1 MSDVKHEDVIA
12 QLRTQN
18 EELREEARQLAEGH
32 KAVDLKDKEIAR
44 LEEIE
49 SLTTHNDE
57 QIAHEERIIRLTG
70 RGSAGGDGA
79 TNGQRRTE
87 PWQQGQARTQDG
99 GRQSYMGRQDPTAGF
114 ANMGEFMQHVAR
126 AGKNDAQSMQ
136 RLAQLAP
143 STYSSEGAGGDGG
156 YLIPP
161 EFTQQ
166 VMEYINEEHSI
177 YSKVDKTPVN
187 NHLNWPVD
195 EEAPWSTSGPQ
206 AYWEGESD
214 QYTQSKLK
222 IRTAGMR
229 LNKLVALCPVTDE
242 LMEDAPQLAAYL
254 RSVISKKLRWK
265 VDFGIL
271 QGTGVGMPLGILN
284 APCLKSVAKEAGQAA
299 DTVTSTNILKMYNA
313 LFGDFRG
320 GASWLH
326 NQDVEPQLMQMVLA
340 GSSSDV
346 PVYLPSGTGYGA
358 LAGSPQS
365 LLMGRPIYPHQAC
378 ETIGDHGDIV
388 LGDWSQYVV
397 GYKSAGPQFA
407 ESIHL
412 YFDYGMTAVRATWRL
427 AGMPKWS
434 TPIAAR
440 DGSATYSPF
449 VSLAAR
455 A

>member
-1 MSDVKHEDVIA
+1 MPAPVKHEDVIA
-12 QLRTQN
+12 QLRKDA
-18 EELREEARQLAEGH
+18 ESLREEARGLTEGRQ
-32 KAVDLKDKEIAR
+32 AVDLKDDEIAR

-49 SLTTHNDE
+49 SLVTYKDE
-57 QIAHEERIIRLTG
+57 QIAHEERIVRLTG
-70 RGSAGGDGA
+70 RAGDGGGGQN
-79 TNGQRRTE
+79 TGQRVTE
-87 PWQQGQARTQDG
+87 PLQQGQAQGQG
-99 GRQSYMGRQDPTAGF
+99 GRQVMGRQDPRAGF
-114 ANMGEFMQHVAR
+114 ADLGEFTLAVAR
-126 AGKNDAQSMQ
+126 AGKSDAQAMQ

-143 STYSSEGAGGDGG
+143 STYSSEGAGTDGG

-161 EFTQQ
+161 EFTAQ
-166 VMEYINEEHSI
+166 VMDYIQDQHSI

-187 NHLNWPVD
+187 HALNWPVD
-195 EEAPWSTSGPQ
+195 EDPPWSSNGPQ
-206 AYWEGESD
+206 AYWEGEAN
-214 QYTQSKLK
+214 QYTESKIN

-229 LNKLVALCPVTDE
+229 LNKLVAICPVTDE
-242 LMEDAPQLAAYL
+242 LMEDAPQMAAYL

-265 VDFGIL
+265 VDYAIL
-271 QGTGVGMPLGILN
+271 QGTGAGMPLGILN
-284 APCLKSVAKEAGQAA
+284 APCLKVQDEDGAQAA
-299 DTVTSTNILKMYNA
+299 DTVNTQNILEMYSS

-320 GASWLH
+320 NAVWIH

-340 GSSSDV
+340 GTSSDV

-358 LAGSPQS
+358 LAGAPQS

-378 ETIGDHGDIV
+378 NTIGDEGDII
-388 LGDWSQYVV
+388 LGDFSQYLI

-434 TPIAAR
+434 KKIDAR

-449 VSLAAR
+449 VTLQER
-455 A
+455 T